1 MTTID
6 KIKEILKLSVEVKLE
21 QQKLDNGAILEAE
34 AFEPN
39 KEVFIVTDDNRVPVP
54 VGEYNLEDGKTL
66 VIAEEGLISEIK
78 EVEQESEEVVEEN
91 VEEDVEATPEVEMTE
106 EKATPKKVVESIT
119 KEMFFS
125 EIEKL
130 QKEID
135 ALKSEKV
142 ELSEQVN
149 EELQAELDKPAVEPI
164 SFNPEN
170 KQTLSKIK
178 IGNNRP
184 MSTLDRVMRKLSN

>member
-6 KIKEILKLSVEVKLE
+6 KIKEILNLSVEVKLE
-21 QQKLDNGAILEAE
+21 QQKLDNGAVLEAE

-78 EVEQESEEVVEEN
+78 EVEQESEEV

>member
-6 KIKEILKLSVEVKLE
+6 KIKEILNLSVEVKLE

-78 EVEQESEEVVEEN
+78 EVEQESEEVVEE
-91 VEEDVEATPEVEMTE
+91 DVEATPEVEMTE
-106 EKATPKKVVESIT
+106 EKTTPKKVVESIT

>member
-6 KIKEILKLSVEVKLE
+6 KIKEILNLSVEVKLE

-78 EVEQESEEVVEEN
+78 EVEQESEEV

>member
-1 MTTID
+1 M
-6 KIKEILKLSVEVKLE
+6 EVKLE
-21 QQKLDNGAILEAE
+21 QQKLDNGAVLEAE

-39 KEVFIVTDDNRVPVP
+39 NEVFIVTDDNRVPVP

-78 EVEQESEEVVEEN
+78 EVEQESEEVVEE
-91 VEEDVEATPEVEMTE
+91 DVEATPEVEMTE
-106 EKATPKKVVESIT
+106 EKTTPKKVVESIT

>member
-6 KIKEILKLSVEVKLE
+6 KIKEILNLSVEVKLE

-142 ELSEQVN
+142 ELNEQVN
-149 EELQAELDKPAVEPI
+149 EDLQAELDKPAVEPI

>member
-6 KIKEILKLSVEVKLE
+6 KIKEILNLSVEVKLE
-21 QQKLDNGAILEAE
+21 QQKLDNGAVLEAE

-39 KEVFIVTDDNRVPVP
+39 NEVFIVTDDNRVPVP

-78 EVEQESEEVVEEN
+78 EVEQESEEVVEE
-91 VEEDVEATPEVEMTE
+91 DVEATPEVEMTE
-106 EKATPKKVVESIT
+106 EKTTPKKVVESIT

>member
-6 KIKEILKLSVEVKLE
+6 KIKEILNLSVEVKLE
-21 QQKLDNGAILEAE
+21 QQKLDNGAVLEAE

-78 EVEQESEEVVEEN
+78 EVEQESEEVVEE
-91 VEEDVEATPEVEMTE
+91 DVEATPEVEMTE
-106 EKATPKKVVESIT
+106 EKTTPKKVVESIT

>member
-6 KIKEILKLSVEVKLE
+6 KIKEILNLSVEVKLE
-21 QQKLDNGAILEAE
+21 QQKLDNGAVLEAE

-78 EVEQESEEVVEEN
+78 EVEQESEEVVEE
-91 VEEDVEATPEVEMTE
+91 DVEATPEVEMTE
-106 EKATPKKVVESIT
+106 EKTTPKKVVESIT

-149 EELQAELDKPAVEPI
+149 EDLQAELDKPAVEPI